1 MSRQRMA
8 GRVSGAGAV
17 PGRPARV
24 RPERRAEHPARA
36 GALEELVRTV
46 SALDGERAAALL
58 SGLAEAL
65 RPAAL
70 GLLGCIERTSRAD
83 RHAAL
88 ASTFAPGHPIPGLFG
103 AEVHGPLERWARRVA
118 LELER
123 S

>member
-1 MSRQRMA
+1 MRREGLSPN
-8 GRVSGAGAV
+8 GRRSAA
-17 PGRPARV
+17 GRPAPGPAEPQV
-24 RPERRAEHPARA
+24 EHPAGA

-70 GLLGCIERTSRAD
+70 GLLGRIERTSRAD

-88 ASTFAPGHPIPGLFG
+88 ASTFAPRHPIPRLG
-103 AEVHGPLERWARRVA
+103 AEVDGRLERWARRVA